1 MLPGGARFVNQVQ
14 FWPTFRDIIKIS
26 VARWGTTVKRALI
39 VDDSHLARHVLGRLL
54 TQHGVASDNA
64 ESAEA
69 ALEYLKSC
77 RPDVVFLDHHM
88 AGIDGLEAL
97 EEIKKNPATA
107 TIPVMMYT
115 SREGEVY
122 LGQARAL
129 GAIGVLPKSVAPIEV
144 AKVLRSL
151 HLIPPDADAAA
162 AASAAASIPQPM
174 QPRQLRQLLEE
185 VLFDYGTM
193 LRDDL
198 TREVH
203 AAVRGALATAPAP
216 VAEPPAAEGPVDHSR
231 RYKLASVLLLAIAAV
246 FAYLSFTTQTLLTSS
261 YERAGNL
268 VATISRLASGTEPLS
283 APLAPKPGAATL
295 EVLQWGFNQGGG
307 FAFGDVPFGDSQ
319 ANVLTTLVGE
329 LDRLNFAGT
338 VALEVHVGR
347 FCMSPGANGG
357 FDPSPAAQPA
367 SMCEQIGWPEA
378 EAATIGQGESL
389 SFAYAL
395 ANAAR
400 RYPRLKIEKVS
411 RGAASPVVPYPSPYA
426 ATAGEWNRIAARNQ
440 RVELRLIPVGG

>member
-1 MLPGGARFVNQVQ
+1 MR
-14 FWPTFRDIIKIS
+14 IS

-39 VDDSHLARHVLGRLL
+39 VDDSRLARHVLGRLL

-69 ALEYLKSC
+69 ALEYLKSS

-144 AKVLRSL
+144 GKVLRSL
-151 HLIPPDADAAA
+151 HLIPPDVESAAA
-162 AASAAASIPQPM
+162 AATSPPPM
-174 QPRQLRQLLEE
+174 QPRQLRQMFEE

-198 TREVH
+198 TRELH
-203 AAVRGALATAPAP
+203 AAVQSALAPPPAP
-216 VAEPPAAEGPVDHSR
+216 VAEAPAGKGPVDSSR
-231 RYKLASVLLLAIAAV
+231 RYKVASALLLAIAAV
-246 FAYLSFTTQTLLTSS
+246 FAYLSFTTQSLLTTS

-268 VATISRLASGTEPLS
+268 VATISRLASGTELPPSQHALV
-283 APLAPKPGAATL
+283 PGAGTL

-319 ANVLTTLVGE
+319 ASVLTTLVGE
-329 LDRLNFAGT
+329 LDRLNFVGT
-338 VALEVHVGR
+338 VALEAHVGR
-347 FCMSPGANGG
+347 FCMNAGANGG
-357 FDPSPAAQPA
+357 LEPSPSAQSA
-367 SMCEQIGWPEA
+367 SMCEQIGWPDA

-400 RYPRLKIEKVS
+400 RYPHLRIEKVL
-411 RGAASPVVPYPSPYA
+411 RGAASPAVPYPSPYS
-426 ATAGEWNRIAARNQ
+426 ATAGEWNKIAARNQ
-440 RVELRLIPVGG
+440 RVELRLIPRGG

>member
-1 MLPGGARFVNQVQ
+1 M
-14 FWPTFRDIIKIS
+14 
-26 VARWGTTVKRALI
+26 KRALI
-39 VDDSHLARHVLGRLL
+39 VDDSRLARHALGRLL
-54 TQHGVASDNA
+54 TQHGVAADTA

-77 RPDVVFLDHHM
+77 RPDVVFLDHQM
-88 AGIDGLEAL
+88 SGIDGLEAL

-115 SREGEVY
+115 SKEGEVY

-129 GAIGVLPKSVAPIEV
+129 GAIGVLPKSVALIEV

-151 HLIPPDADAAA
+151 HLIPPDAEP
-162 AASAAASIPQPM
+162 ASAPASSPQPM
-174 QPRQLRQLLEE
+174 QPRQLRQLFEE
-185 VLFDYGTM
+185 VLFDYGTT
-193 LRDDL
+193 LRDEL
-198 TREVH
+198 IREVH
-203 AAVRGALATAPAP
+203 AAVRGALAPPPAP
-216 VAEPPAAEGPVDHSR
+216 VVVEQPAGKRTVDGSR
-231 RYKLASVLLLAIAAV
+231 RYKVASVLLLGIAAL
-246 FAYLSFTTQTLLTSS
+246 FAYLSFTTQTLLTTS

-268 VATISRLASGTEPLS
+268 VATISRLASGTDRLS
-283 APLAPKPGAATL
+283 SQPAPKPGAGTL

-338 VALEVHVGR
+338 VALEAHVGR
-347 FCMSPGANGG
+347 FCMSAGANGG
-357 FDPSPAAQPA
+357 LEPTLAAQPA

-378 EAATIGQGESL
+378 EAVRIGQGESL

-400 RYPRLKIEKVS
+400 RYPRLKIEKVW

-426 ATAGEWNRIAARNQ
+426 ATAGEWNRMAARNQ
-440 RVELRLIPVGG
+440 RVELRLIPLGG